1 MALNK
6 GYAILAFKRQTRTW
20 PRNWVFTA
28 VWTGWSIIN
37 TRLVEMAL
45 KLPSEPFT
53 TSGQERRYVQV
64 WVNPSKQ
71 LRNPVHCM
79 HKVQW
84 RKVFSSFFF
93 FYCAASVLQK
103 CIYIILYLFYEQ
115 LFGISV
121 YACNLHKINTLF
133 GPEKCAVFFRNFF
146 DLFILFFFFLFNHSA
161 TQKVFHFFL
170 RRW

>member
-1 MALNK
+1 
-6 GYAILAFKRQTRTW
+6 
-20 PRNWVFTA
+20 
-28 VWTGWSIIN
+28 
-37 TRLVEMAL
+37 MAL

-79 HKVQW
+79 
-84 RKVFSSFFF
+84 RKVFSSFFL

-121 YACNLHKINTLF
+121 YACNLHKINTPF

-161 TQKVFHFFL
+161 TQKVFHFFFTPL
-170 RRW
+170 VTQFSTAVYEFSAIGCSCENR

>member
-1 MALNK
+1 MSHLR
-6 GYAILAFKRQTRTW
+6 LLD
-20 PRNWVFTA
+20 RNVC
-28 VWTGWSIIN
+28 
-37 TRLVEMAL
+37 M
-45 KLPSEPFT
+45 
-53 TSGQERRYVQV
+53 YVQV

-79 HKVQW
+79 
-84 RKVFSSFFF
+84 RKVFSSFFL

-121 YACNLHKINTLF
+121 YACNLHKINTPF

-161 TQKVFHFFL
+161 TQKVFHFFYAAGNPIFNSCL
-170 RRW
+170 WVFSHWV